1 MDKYITENSNCYLF
15 ACDDYD
21 DSLHVYRADDVD
33 FHLKIKRDILPNIIK
48 VFDLIVTSQKE
59 LKALSLKDD
68 EFIIDQAFEGEQ
80 SCDTISSEMRDQAHK
95 VQYVDGLHRCTFKTF
110 IKKSYIYSSV
120 RAFSINWPYVA
131 FSGLENYILL
141 VNLFDRK
148 LLHRI
153 QFAPLKENV

>member
-1 MDKYITENSNCYLF
+1 MDKYTTENSNCYLF

-48 VFDLIVTSQKE
+48 VFDFIVTGQGE

-80 SCDTISSEMRDQAHK
+80 SCDTITSEMRD
-95 VQYVDGLHRCTFKTF
+95 
-110 IKKSYIYSSV
+110 
-120 RAFSINWPYVA
+120 
-131 FSGLENYILL
+131 
-141 VNLFDRK
+141 
-148 LLHRI
+148 
-153 QFAPLKENV
+153 